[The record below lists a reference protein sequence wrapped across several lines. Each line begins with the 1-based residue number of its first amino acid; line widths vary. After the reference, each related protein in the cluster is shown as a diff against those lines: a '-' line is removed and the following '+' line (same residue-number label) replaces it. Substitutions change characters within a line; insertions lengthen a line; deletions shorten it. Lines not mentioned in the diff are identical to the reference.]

1 MEGVEDVGTDALQ
14 LLVLGGIPYAV
25 SLFGLSLL
33 LFLEGRKRIPMT
45 VGLVGFVIAYSLI
58 GPLYELLGPDPPLT
72 KQMFHL
78 VGAIGVGVIAV
89 SVAEM
94 AMRFMAAGLVYIV
107 ITNLIENARRFD
119 VDLEGDA
126 FLSGVLTLLAF
137 FLSFSFRRLVPALM
151 AGLIGTLGMMLSVYV
166 VMGWPVERLNGVDAF
181 DAYFALIGMLIS
193 ARLQWKHIKEERA
206 KEDRPEE
213 EKAYVFD

>member
-25 SLFGLSLL
+25 ALFGLSLL

-78 VGAIGVGVIAV
+78 VGAIGVGVMGSEDEDETNENQNRSQQKKRKLPPSTASFDLFENTLTV
-89 SVAEM
+89 S
-94 AMRFMAAGLVYIV
+94 L
-107 ITNLIENARRFD
+107 
-119 VDLEGDA
+119 
-126 FLSGVLTLLAF
+126 
-137 FLSFSFRRLVPALM
+137 
-151 AGLIGTLGMMLSVYV
+151 
-166 VMGWPVERLNGVDAF
+166 
-181 DAYFALIGMLIS
+181 
-193 ARLQWKHIKEERA
+193 
-206 KEDRPEE
+206 
-213 EKAYVFD
+213 